1 MKFLKKLLS
10 EIKKNILYF
19 RILKKIFAK
28 IRLAFFLNRLIFT
41 DKNKIRYRIFDSMH
55 LKKFLADDNW
65 TKILEN
71 NPPNNLIDH
80 FDDDNNTAVLIPG
93 RLRCWDKSKDM
104 IYSIAEK
111 NKVFIITDLT
121 DKKIVDTINHKNII
135 SIIVEKSV
143 YKNDFSKISNVFLSQ
158 YFKLKCGIEE
168 IYKYEKD
175 NSVFFKNFLK
185 LRTDFFYFNAKKLL
199 DMSLENNE
207 EYLFAYSDLN
217 FSGRR
222 EFFLPLRSY
231 YDFAEWCYANDFHN
245 LEYMPV
251 NPTQIINSDPG
262 ATRFSWL
269 KYPKDIVKTLD
280 TRPSSEYIRKKIKE
294 NYDNALKYKFK
305 ATDEFKLT
313 GGKGYF
319 ASEQSFS
326 LFLNLAGIPCKT
338 HFKYTGYIMN
348 YPDKIKKNGFKEGTL
363 KYRDD
368 MEDFSNR

>member
-1 MKFLKKLLS
+1 MLKTKMFK
-10 EIKKNILYF
+10 EN
-19 RILKKIFAK
+19 FAK
-28 IRLAFFLNRLIFT
+28 LKLFLFLLRLLISN
-41 DKNKIRYRIFDSMH
+41 KNKIRYLIFDSMI
-55 LKKFLADDNW
+55 LKKFLTDDSWMEVLDNHPENK
-65 TKILEN
+65 KIN
-71 NPPNNLIDH
+71 KH
-80 FDDDNNTAVLIPG
+80 TVDNTTAVLITG

-121 DKKIVDTINHKNII
+121 DEKIVDTINHKNII
-135 SIIVEKSV
+135 SIILEKSV
-143 YKNDFSKISNVFLSQ
+143 YKQDFSKISNVFLSQ

-185 LRTDFFYFNAKKLL
+185 LRTDFFYFNSEKLL
-199 DMSLENNE
+199 DMTRENNE

-231 YDFAEWCYANDFHN
+231 YDFAEWSYENDFHN

-251 NPTQIINSDPG
+251 NPTQIINSEPG
-262 ATRFSWL
+262 ATRFNWL
-269 KYPKDIVKTLD
+269 KYPKDIVETFD
-280 TRPSSEYIRKKIKE
+280 TRPSGEYIQKKIKK
-294 NYDNALKYKFK
+294 NYDIALKYKFK

-338 HFKYTGYIMN
+338 HFKYTGYIMD
-348 YPDKIKKNGFKEGTL
+348 YPDKIKKDGFKEGTL
-363 KYRDD
+363 RYRDD
-368 MEDFSNR
+368 MESLSNK